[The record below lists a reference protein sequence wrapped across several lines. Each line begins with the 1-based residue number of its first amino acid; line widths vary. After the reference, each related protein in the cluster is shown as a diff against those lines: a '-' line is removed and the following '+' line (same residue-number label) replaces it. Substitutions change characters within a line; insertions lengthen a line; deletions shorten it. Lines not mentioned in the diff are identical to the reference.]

1 MILFD
6 RFVDITLIPESGAAE
21 YIKTPR
27 TGMKPDIDI
36 SGSLSPAGII
46 PTLDIRIKNF
56 YPARPLSEYKKLIVK
71 AGYKQGLSSSF
82 EGSIYTAYQE
92 SPGPDS
98 TIYLQLITAN
108 VKDWFNVTI
117 NKYFPVGMP
126 LQSVFADICK
136 DLNVT
141 LSFTS
146 AISGMKCEAPIYET
160 DLAMNAIQRICMTY
174 GLIPRVDG
182 DMLSIYPRFGHTD
195 KIYDIEYVSSPPQKV
210 DGGWTFSAPWIP
222 ALRQGDVIRVNPKY
236 FQVKYGQKEITSLE
250 TQRVLS
256 LNFHFQTNRGDNV
269 MNLKT
274 QSTADINQGG
284 GGS

>member
-1 MILFD
+1 VILFD

-21 YIKTPR
+21 YIKTPE

-36 SGSLSPAGII
+36 SGSLSPAGVI

-56 YPARPLSEYKKLIVK
+56 YPARSLSEYKKLIVK
-71 AGYKQGLSSSF
+71 AGYKQGLQSTF

-98 TIYLQLITAN
+98 TIYLQLVTAN
-108 VKDWFNVTI
+108 VKDWFNISI

-136 DLNVT
+136 DLGIALAFSST
-141 LSFTS
+141 AAGLR
-146 AISGMKCEAPIYET
+146 CEAPIYET
-160 DLAMNAIQRICMTY
+160 DLAMTSIQRICMTY
-174 GLIPRVDG
+174 GLVARADG
-182 DMLSIYPRFGHTD
+182 DMLSIYPRYGYTD
-195 KIYDIEYVSSPPQKV
+195 KVFDIEYVSSPPQKA
-210 DGGWTFSAPWIP
+210 GNGWILSAPWIP
-222 ALRQGDVIRVNPKY
+222 SLRHGDVVRINPRY
-236 FQVKYGQKEITSLE
+236 FQATFGHAQIANQEMQK
-250 TQRVLS
+250 VLS

-269 MNLKT
+269 MNLQT
-274 QSTADINQGG
+274 QSTSEVLKEE